1 MASAAAHDAAD
12 AAAEQLFTHDEA
24 ESRDSVVG
32 DDDVLGEGR
41 PLGPIDD
48 DDIPNEI
55 NTETFNKL
63 QMPQDLAEAAQ
74 QTWANFLALYPS
86 KIAAGETI
94 FTAIFD
100 AAPSLQA
107 MFKSP
112 KATTAERFVKGFGEV
127 IRNAGSKSR
136 MMNSVQ
142 IMGFR
147 HLEFDI
153 NVEKVEAFRDALLD
167 LFDLEM
173 TEFSAK
179 GRYAMA
185 LLINYIGGAL
195 IFMRHDY
202 QPRIELIHSTWQ
214 VAKLGVQEHFKKE
227 KDEKV
232 KREESHHSKREGRRR
247 GSMKKH
253 EKHEEKQAD
262 NTPVSNSAETQPS
275 KFDNVEDVPTNF
287 AEMFNFNVSAMGFGA
302 SEPWMSMV
310 LDQLDDLV
318 MNVANTTRMKEEC
331 EKLALFLSKHQGPV
345 VLSEVRSVALSSLKS
360 FVSAWDEEHETA
372 WTWFWSNVERL
383 LSDLDGKLQVQ
394 EQELEKFMQS
404 SKRLEHV
411 VQNVHLKFFEI
422 APAGQEFFKES
433 KTRMYHIAERTLELT
448 LSIHREPKETVDQ
461 LSSLGLRHVGMSI
474 PVEFF
479 PPFVQ
484 AAVEALQE
492 VTSDEMVVN
501 AFRWSVTLI
510 GKILSRTVTEGSTL
524 VMRAITLNERLALQK
539 AVALTARSQRA
550 SQLLY
555 VTVGTRSISPLLWA
569 IENASLTA
577 ADAILQD
584 LLTIRADRHN
594 YYYGC
599 DALFARHPDIIQLL
613 IDRARPLMPTLL
625 DGLIWRSR
633 YAVEGKRRVNYYVK
647 HLIEDS
653 EGNFNQALK
662 WVVQSRDT
670 ELVRHPTFE
679 LVSDTVWEGLALR
692 AFALDHGIFLGFLIV
707 FATAQSFLQ
716 HTNKGN
722 PEAATRTTIFACRL
736 IIYQGN
742 IPLLLMHNFM
752 QMRANFRDGKTV
764 KFWRLRYPMYL
775 QKANNL
781 YKMGLLICLSLMCL
795 LDPILWCL
803 SAGDFQGA
811 GLFTQKCPRASGLR
825 DVYSVLSMLTS
836 LFYWLILGSLS
847 GLSMRVSAYCLL
859 CGQVIGELGLFL
871 VSMAF
876 LILSFASSLSALEH
890 SSWAFSGLPRAALS
904 LWELSLGM
912 ISSKQLHSLG
922 DDFTLYLALSIF
934 VTLVL
939 IFLLSL
945 LVAQLNQASDS
956 RYDEMLGF
964 ARLHRCDSV
973 VAPVETISKKKWN
986 TFQENLHLWERLEFN
1001 AGDVGIAGGLQVLE
1015 PAVNHPTASE
1025 TIKRYGGTSSV
1036 EMPWPEERTGGDVDP
1051 FEELE
1056 RDMLD
1061 IIRDSSRS
1069 SKRATRSHKSKTS
1082 TVISAALS
1090 QALSSVRESDPA
1102 EK

>member
-1 MASAAAHDAAD
+1 MASVAARDAAD
-12 AAAEQLFTHDEA
+12 AAEQAEGVPNDEA
-24 ESRDSVVG
+24 DSVAGSRDEVP
-32 DDDVLGEGR
+32 GEGR
-41 PLGPIDD
+41 LGPIDD
-48 DDIPNEI
+48 GDIPNEI

-63 QMPQDLAEAAQ
+63 QMPEDLVEAAQ
-74 QTWANFLALYPS
+74 KTWADFLALYPS
-86 KIAAGETI
+86 KIAAGEII
-94 FTAIFD
+94 FTTIFD

-107 MFKSP
+107 MYKSP
-112 KATTAERFVKGFGEV
+112 KATAAEHFVRGFGEV
-127 IRNAGSKSR
+127 IRNAGSKSK
-136 MMNSVQ
+136 MMNSIQ
-142 IMGFR
+142 MMGFR

-153 NVEKVEAFRDALLD
+153 NLHKVETFRDALLD
-167 LFDLEM
+167 LFDLELK
-173 TEFSAK
+173 EFSAK

-195 IFMRHDY
+195 IFIGREY
-202 QPRIELIHSTWQ
+202 QPRIKLIHSTWQ
-214 VAKLGVQEHFKKE
+214 VAKLGVQEYFKKE
-227 KDEKV
+227 EKEEKV
-232 KREESHHSKREGRRR
+232 KREESHHTKREGRRR

-262 NTPVSNSAETQPS
+262 STPVSNSAAEMQPS
-275 KFDNVEDVPTNF
+275 KFDNVENVPTNF

-310 LDQLDDLV
+310 LDQLNDLV

-383 LSDLDGKLQVQ
+383 LSELDGKLQVQ

-404 SKRLEHV
+404 SKRSLEHV

-433 KTRMYHIAERTLELT
+433 KTRMYHIAERMLELT
-448 LSIHREPKETVDQ
+448 VAMHREPKETVDH

-484 AAVEALQE
+484 AAVEAVQE

-524 VMRAITLNERLALQK
+524 VMRAITLNERIALQK
-539 AVALTARSQRA
+539 AVALTARGQRA

-555 VTVGTRSISPLLWA
+555 VTVGTHSISPLLWA

-692 AFALDHGIFLGFLIV
+692 AFVLDHCIFLGFLIV
-707 FATAQSFLQ
+707 FVSAQSFLQ

-736 IIYQGN
+736 IIYLGN
-742 IPLLLMHNFM
+742 IPMLLMHNFM
-752 QMRANFRDGKTV
+752 KTRANFRDGKTV
-764 KFWRLRYPMYL
+764 KVWRLRYPSYL

-781 YKMGLLICLSLMCL
+781 YKMGLLICLSLMCV

-803 SAGDFQGA
+803 SAEGDFQGA
-811 GLFTQKCPRASGLR
+811 GLFTQKCPSASGLR

-836 LFYWLILGSLS
+836 LFYWLILSNLS

-876 LILSFASSLSALEH
+876 LILTFASSLSALEH
-890 SSWAFSGLPRAALS
+890 GSWAFSGLPRAALS

-912 ISSKQLHSLG
+912 ISSKHLRSLG
-922 DDFTLYLALSIF
+922 DR
-934 VTLVL
+934 V
-939 IFLLSL
+939 
-945 LVAQLNQASDS
+945 
-956 RYDEMLGF
+956 
-964 ARLHRCDSV
+964 
-973 VAPVETISKKKWN
+973 
-986 TFQENLHLWERLEFN
+986 
-1001 AGDVGIAGGLQVLE
+1001 
-1015 PAVNHPTASE
+1015 HPGQS
-1025 TIKRYGGTSSV
+1025 
-1036 EMPWPEERTGGDVDP
+1036 WTG
-1051 FEELE
+1051 EW
-1056 RDMLD
+1056 
-1061 IIRDSSRS
+1061 S
-1069 SKRATRSHKSKTS
+1069 
-1082 TVISAALS
+1082 
-1090 QALSSVRESDPA
+1090 
-1102 EK
+1102 

>member
-1 MASAAAHDAAD
+1 MASADAAD
-12 AAAEQLFTHDEA
+12 AAEQLEGFPDGDA
-24 ESRDSVVG
+24 ESDAG
-32 DDDVLGEGR
+32 DDDVQGEGR
-41 PLGPIDD
+41 PLPIDG
-48 DDIPNEI
+48 DIPMEI

-63 QMPQDLAEAAQ
+63 QMPQDLVEAAQ
-74 QTWANFLALYPS
+74 QTWSDFLAVYPS
-86 KIAAGETI
+86 KIAAGEGI
-94 FTAIFD
+94 FSAIFD

-127 IRNAGSKSR
+127 IKNAGSKSK
-136 MMNSVQ
+136 MMNSIQ

-153 NVEKVEAFRDALLD
+153 NVQKVKAFRDALLD

-173 TEFSAK
+173 TQVSAQ

-185 LLINYIGGAL
+185 WLINYIGGAL
-195 IFMRHDY
+195 IFIRHEY
-202 QPRIELIHSTWQ
+202 QPRIQLIHSTWQ
-214 VAKLGVQEHFKKE
+214 VAKLGVQEHFKEEKE
-227 KDEKV
+227 EKA
-232 KREESHHSKREGRRR
+232 KREETHHSKREARRR
-247 GSMKKH
+247 ESMKKH
-253 EKHEEKQAD
+253 EKHEEAD
-262 NTPVSNSAETQPS
+262 STPVSNSAAETQPS

-383 LSDLDGKLQVQ
+383 LSELDGKLQVQ

-404 SKRLEHV
+404 STSLGHV

-422 APAGQEFFKES
+422 APASQDFFKES

-448 LSIHREPKETVDQ
+448 LLMHREPKETVDQ

-524 VMRAITLNERLALQK
+524 VMRAITLNDRLFLQK
-539 AVALTARSQRA
+539 AVAFTARSQRA

-613 IDRARPLMPTLL
+613 IERARPLMPTLL

-692 AFALDHGIFLGFLIV
+692 ALALDHAIYFGFLIV
-707 FATAQSFLQ
+707 FVTAQSFLQ

-736 IIYQGN
+736 IIYLGN

-752 QMRANFRDGKTV
+752 KMRANFRDGKTLR
-764 KFWRLRYPMYL
+764 FWRLRCPVYL
-775 QKANNL
+775 QKAKNL
-781 YKMGLLICLSLMCL
+781 YKMGLLICLSLMCV

-803 SAGDFQGA
+803 SAGDFQGEA
-811 GLFTQKCPRASGLR
+811 LFTQKCSRASGLR
-825 DVYSVLSMLTS
+825 DVYSVFSMLTS
-836 LFYWLILGSLS
+836 LFYWLILSSLS

-876 LILSFASSLSALEH
+876 LILVFASSLSALEH
-890 SSWAFSGLPRAALS
+890 GSWAFSGLPRAALS

-922 DDFTLYLALSIF
+922 DDFTLLLALSIF
-934 VTLVL
+934 ATVVL

-945 LVAQLNQASDS
+945 LVAQLNQASDR

-973 VAPVETISKKKWN
+973 VALVETISKKKWN
-986 TFQENLHLWERLEFN
+986 TFQDSLHLWERLEFN
-1001 AGDVGIAGGLQVLE
+1001 AGDVGISGGLQVLE

-1036 EMPWPEERTGGDVDP
+1036 QMPWPEEKTSGDVDP

-1061 IIRDSSRS
+1061 IIRDGCSRASKKAPASRSIRS
-1069 SKRATRSHKSKTS
+1069 SKSRTS
-1082 TVISAALS
+1082 TALSASLS
-1090 QALSSVRESDPA
+1090 QALSYVSDPP
-1102 EK
+1102 ET